1 MVRMLSR
8 ALVVGLA
15 AVPAGCSI
23 DVRGDEIV
31 VREER
36 RFTVAGDLELA
47 LTTFD
52 GAIEVRSWDRP
63 EVLVEIERRAASGA
77 EAQALEVRTSQEG
90 NRLIVDAPNVRRT
103 REDDVIQI
111 GGRQSPSV
119 SLRVTAPARLTLEA
133 RTGDGPL
140 AARDLVGRLTLRTA
154 DGPVNTD
161 RLTGDVTINTGDGPV
176 VARDT
181 RGTLDLHTGDGAV
194 DASGRLETLRVRT
207 GDGPIR
213 VDAHEGSVMKGEW
226 TVETG
231 DGAITVRLPGAFS
244 AEVDAFSGDGRIT
257 IAGVGN
263 ATSSDDN
270 DQPAQIRTRL
280 GSGGSTLRLRT
291 GDGPIRV
298 DR

>member
-90 NRLIVDAPNVRRT
+90 NRLIVDMRAGLVPQGVMRC
-103 REDDVIQI
+103 
-111 GGRQSPSV
+111 PS
-119 SLRVTAPARLTLEA
+119 RWMRNQWQA
-133 RTGDGPL
+133 
-140 AARDLVGRLTLRTA
+140 
-154 DGPVNTD
+154 
-161 RLTGDVTINTGDGPV
+161 
-176 VARDT
+176 
-181 RGTLDLHTGDGAV
+181 
-194 DASGRLETLRVRT
+194 
-207 GDGPIR
+207 
-213 VDAHEGSVMKGEW
+213 
-226 TVETG
+226 
-231 DGAITVRLPGAFS
+231 
-244 AEVDAFSGDGRIT
+244 
-257 IAGVGN
+257 
-263 ATSSDDN
+263 
-270 DQPAQIRTRL
+270 
-280 GSGGSTLRLRT
+280 
-291 GDGPIRV
+291 
-298 DR
+298 